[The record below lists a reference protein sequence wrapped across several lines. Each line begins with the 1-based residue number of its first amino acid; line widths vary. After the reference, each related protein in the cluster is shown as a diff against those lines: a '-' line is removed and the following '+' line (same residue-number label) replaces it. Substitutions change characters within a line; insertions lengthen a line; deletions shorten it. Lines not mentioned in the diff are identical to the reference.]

1 MDLLKSIFYESF
13 SLKEPTLCDVKKSFS
28 TPFFLLSISFFDV
41 CFSLFSSSSFV
52 QVSMKM
58 HEEMEKMKKQL
69 EEAEKDKKKLTEQ
82 CNDKPIRPG
91 GKYSVRR
98 KEF

>member
-1 MDLLKSIFYESF
+1 
-13 SLKEPTLCDVKKSFS
+13 
-28 TPFFLLSISFFDV
+28 
-41 CFSLFSSSSFV
+41 
-52 QVSMKM
+52 M

-91 GKYSVRR
+91 GKYSVRVKR
-98 KEF
+98 FFSICLFILSVFFRFVIVWPIVYDH